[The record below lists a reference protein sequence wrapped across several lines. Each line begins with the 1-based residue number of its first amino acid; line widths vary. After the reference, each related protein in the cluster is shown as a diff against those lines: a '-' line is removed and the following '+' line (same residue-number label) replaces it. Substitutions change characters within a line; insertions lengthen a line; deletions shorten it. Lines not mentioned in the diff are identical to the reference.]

1 MDRVVIASRLSDGRV
16 VFLAAEPDGAKEP
29 GGARGEWK
37 LSLDE
42 ASVATDDA
50 RAEQLLALGEAA
62 AREQHRVVEPYLIEV
77 ERTATGL
84 RPVVYRERIRCL
96 GPTVRSDLGKQ
107 ATEAGE
113 V

>member
-1 MDRVVIASRLSDGRV
+1 MDFADITDQVVIASRLSDGRV
-16 VFLAAEPDGAKEP
+16 VFLAAEPDGAR
-29 GGARGEWK
+29 GAWR

-42 ASVATDDA
+42 ASVAPDDA
-50 RAEQLLALGEAA
+50 RAQALLALGEAA

-77 ERTATGL
+77 ERTASGL